1 MRSDVRHQLKRDKF
15 AETTTET
22 MHWAVEHRSRI
33 LLYGGLVLA
42 VIILV
47 ISFYAVR
54 RSQEQQASV
63 ALANGFEIWGA
74 PVVPPGT
81 PVTPGLTTFNAAKD
95 RSAAANK
102 EFAKVADKYSTTSG
116 RMARYMEGVTY
127 SELGDYTN
135 AEKNLKDAAD
145 HGGADL
151 KNLAEY
157 ALASVYRQNNR
168 ENDAINEYQ
177 DIVNHPSRSV
187 GKSMAQMELA
197 SIYATK
203 QPDKA
208 KSLLQE
214 IAKDNPNTSV
224 AELATQKLGEIK

>member
-1 MRSDVRHQLKRDKF
+1 
-15 AETTTET
+15 

-42 VIILV
+42 VVVLA
-47 ISFYAVR
+47 ISFYALR
-54 RSQEQQASV
+54 NSQEQKASV
-63 ALANGFEIWGA
+63 ALAGAFETWGA
-74 PVVPPGT
+74 PIVPAGT
-81 PVTPGLTTFNAAKD
+81 PATPGFTTYTTAKD

-102 EFAKVADKYSTTSG
+102 QFAAVADKYSTESG
-116 RMARYMEGVTY
+116 KMARYMEGVTY
-127 SELGDYTN
+127 SELGDYPN

-145 HGGADL
+145 HGGVDL
-151 KNLAEY
+151 ANLAKF
-157 ALASVYRQNNR
+157 ALASVYRQSNR

-177 DIVNHPSRSV
+177 DIINHPSRSV
-187 GKSMAQMELA
+187 GKAMAQMELA

-214 IAKDNPNTSV
+214 VAKDNPNTSV
-224 AELATQKLGEIK
+224 AELATQKIGEIK